1 MAGILVY
8 AETRGNVVLPI
19 TFELLAAARTLSN
32 AGLGEVI
39 CCLAAADTA
48 ALTSQL
54 KGADRILAVQHPS
67 LSSYHPEAHGI
78 VLHAAAA
85 HSKPQVVLVAYSSS
99 GTDLG
104 AALAVQCDYAMIGY
118 CTTIASVGGGI
129 ETTSQLYGGKLAAKA
144 KSSLPAVVAMVPGS
158 YDEEIGKNGG
168 AAKIDTLKAP
178 DSLGSLKMRLVSL
191 SKPEAG
197 QIDLTKADRIVCV
210 GRGIGSA
217 EKIPVAEAF
226 AKLINAEIAGSRP
239 VIDSGW
245 MPKARQVGKSGQK
258 VKPKLY
264 IATGVSGAPEHLE
277 GMKSADCII
286 AINSDAKAPIFG
298 VAHYGTTC
306 DLFELL
312 PAISKLLA

>member
-8 AETRGNVVLPI
+8 VESRDSLVLPI
-19 TFELLAAARTLSN
+19 TFELLAAARSLSK
-32 AGLGEVI
+32 AGLGEVV
-39 CCLAAADTA
+39 CVVAAAETA

-54 KGADRILAVQHPS
+54 KGADRILTVQHPS
-67 LSSYHPEAHGI
+67 LSPYHPEAHG
-78 VLHAAAA
+78 LALRAAAEQC
-85 HSKPQVVLVAYSSS
+85 KPNVVLVAYNSC

-118 CTTIASVGGGI
+118 CTAIEAQSGGI
-129 ETTSQLYGGKLAAKA
+129 NTTSQLYGGKLMAKA
-144 KSSLPAVVAMVPGS
+144 KSAFPAVVAMVPGS
-158 YDEEIGKNGG
+158 YDEENGKKGG
-168 AAKIDTLKAP
+168 AASVEALQAP
-178 DSLGSLKMRLVSL
+178 QALGNLKMRLISS
-191 SKPEAG
+191 SKPDAG

-217 EKIPVAEAF
+217 EKIPVAEVF
-226 AKLINAEIAGSRP
+226 AKLIGAEIAGSRP

-245 MPKARQVGKSGQK
+245 LPKARQVGKSGQK

-264 IATGVSGAPEHLE
+264 IAAGVSGAPEHLE

-286 AINSDAKAPIFG
+286 AINSDPKAPIFG

-306 DLFELL
+306 DLLELF
-312 PAISKLLA
+312 PALSKLIT